1 MFKLIKYII
10 CRCEELGLQ
19 IGLADFSSH
28 IWPGWDQTEQFA
40 IQFRAA
46 WNHLYALNCVYSR
59 LIWYRVLNL
68 IVIWNS
74 FPHQSLIPEQWKA
87 SLTMHLPLKINSF
100 ICWGILCLHF
110 YLLTKLVYV
119 LISVFVV
126 TFCGFLFAIGSSE
139 NVWPEPR

>member
-1 MFKLIKYII
+1 MKNLAYKLVLLTFHLTFDLDEI
-10 CRCEELGLQ
+10 RQ
-19 IGLADFSSH
+19 NNSQFSSERLE
-28 IWPGWDQTEQFA
+28 I
-40 IQFRAA
+40 
-46 WNHLYALNCVYSR
+46 HLYALNCVYSR

-68 IVIWNS
+68 NVIWNS
-74 FPHQSLIPEQWKA
+74 FPHQRLIPEQWKA